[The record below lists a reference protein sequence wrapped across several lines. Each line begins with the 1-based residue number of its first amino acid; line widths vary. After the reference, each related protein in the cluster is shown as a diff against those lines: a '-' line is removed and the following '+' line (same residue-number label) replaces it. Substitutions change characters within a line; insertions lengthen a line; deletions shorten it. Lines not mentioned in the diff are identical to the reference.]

1 MGRIAKRSQGYD
13 GQPAK
18 QILPQEDS
26 RTIYTTISISMKD
39 VATEKYLMEELL
51 GDAADVHAGTSEA
64 PLGTY

>member
-1 MGRIAKRSQGYD
+1 MRKSRGKNCE
-13 GQPAK
+13 K
-18 QILPQEDS
+18 ES